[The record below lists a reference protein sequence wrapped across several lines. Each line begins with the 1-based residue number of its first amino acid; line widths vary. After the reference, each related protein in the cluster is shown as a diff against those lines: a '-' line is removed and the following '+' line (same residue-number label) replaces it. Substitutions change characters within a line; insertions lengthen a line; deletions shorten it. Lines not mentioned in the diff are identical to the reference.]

1 MEKQKALNALSALAQ
16 ETRIDVYRLL
26 VKAGPEGMAA
36 GAIAEKLGVMPNT
49 LSSHLGILANA
60 GLVKA
65 ERAGRVIRYAAEL
78 DAMQGLLAYL
88 MRDCCGGNPQVCG
101 PLAGLIEE
109 TC

>member
-1 MEKQKALNALSALAQ
+1 MEKQTALNALSALAQ

-49 LSSHLGILANA
+49 LSSHLGILSNA

-65 ERAGRVIRYAAEL
+65 ERAGRVIRYTAEL